1 MKLDATRID
10 LITFNTVTLG
20 SVVVNGTVTTPDGS
34 ASSISAASTA
44 LSTALSARP
53 AIAGFTVTS
62 SSVVTNYNQEESK
75 LGLILGLAIG
85 IPIAIGT
92 PILT

>member
-34 ASSISAASTA
+34 ASSISAASAA
-44 LSTALSARP
+44 LSTALSP
-53 AIAGFTVTS
+53 PPTIAGFTVTS
-62 SSVVTNYNQEESK
+62 SSVIANYNEESK